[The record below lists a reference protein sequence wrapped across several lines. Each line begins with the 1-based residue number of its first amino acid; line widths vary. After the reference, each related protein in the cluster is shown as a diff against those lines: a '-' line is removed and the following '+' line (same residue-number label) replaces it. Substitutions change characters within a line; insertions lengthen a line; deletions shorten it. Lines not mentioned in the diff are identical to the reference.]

1 MYVNIYIPRTEEKN
15 AGYKT
20 FKKIKEVMG
29 LEKGI
34 GEFWTALSCISSLA
48 KIYRIRTVALNY
60 SRNWVVT

>member
-1 MYVNIYIPRTEEKN
+1 
-15 AGYKT
+15 
-20 FKKIKEVMG
+20 MG